1 MAVYGNELSVK
12 IAEKM
17 QENGISLKQLCK
29 MLNVQYGGFFAML
42 NRGLSYKSKYLP
54 QLAKIFKCSVSDLVD
69 PKSIYNSVS
78 QKKAISNRIKNEL
91 KKRGLS
97 YSDLSRMLNISRQRI
112 SMVLNEGLDVNSE
125 LIDKIADAIYVSPQY
140 LRSGDESLKNQNIQV
155 LENKNNAPINVV
167 DAEISINDNET
178 YKITPYIDYENKIY
192 DNSSVYIKKDL
203 IKDLDN
209 VICVKLSDDSM
220 FPEYQKNDIVL
231 IKKDTSMDDR
241 KVRAVK
247 INDGKMQLRYIH
259 YDFKK
264 MVLSSYA
271 ANNEDTIYYGQN
283 DNKLEIIGKVI
294 YLWRNI
300 GD

>member
-1 MAVYGNELSVK
+1 MYGNELSVK
-12 IAEKM
+12 IVEKM
-17 QENGISLKQLCK
+17 RENGISMQELCK
-29 MLNVQYGGFFAML
+29 MLNTSYGGFAGML
-42 NRGLSYKSKYLP
+42 HNGFSYKSKYLP
-54 QLAKIFKCSVSDLVD
+54 KLAKIFNCKVEDLVD
-69 PKSIYNSVS
+69 PNLIYNSVP

-259 YDFKK
+259 YDFKE

-271 ANNEDTIYYGQN
+271 ANNEDTIFYGQN